1 MFFFVLSDYE
11 EKFRKLMCEK
21 QKTESKKELNAKRKL
36 LTKSE
41 NRIAELDRLFKNI
54 YEDKAKGV
62 LSESRF
68 QMLADGYENEQ
79 ENLREQME
87 KLSAEISASEE
98 QTDNLERFIS
108 KVHKYFDL
116 QELTPSILKDLVKR
130 VYVHAPETI
139 DGKRTQQIDIYYD
152 LIGFLPL
159 SLLSKDNET
168 V

>member
-1 MFFFVLSDYE
+1 
-11 EKFRKLMCEK
+11 MCEK
-21 QKTESKKELNAKRKL
+21 QKTESKKELNTKRKL

-54 YEDKAKGV
+54 YEDKAKGI

-68 QMLADGYENEQ
+68 QMLADDYEKEQ
-79 ENLREQME
+79 ENLREQIE
-87 KLSAEISASEE
+87 NLSAEISANEE

-116 QELTPSILKDLVKR
+116 QELTPSILNDLVKR

-152 LIGFLPL
+152 LVGFLPL
-159 SLLSKDNET
+159 SLLNKDNET